1 MLETVR
7 RVDYYYVTVE
17 DKRGEAYW
25 LLQHFRERGVNLLA
39 FTAFPLGGGRSQ
51 LDFVTD
57 NAQKLINACREA
69 AVTLVGPKRAFL
81 VHGEDKI
88 GAVVD
93 LHARLANADI
103 NVHAA
108 NGVVDGQGR
117 FGYIFWVRP
126 DFYEEAAIVLGV

>member
-1 MLETVR
+1 MLEAVH

-25 LLQHFRERGVNLLA
+25 LMQHFRERGVNLLS

-57 NAQKLINACREA
+57 DAGLLMNACKEA
-69 AVTLVGPKRAFL
+69 GVRLIGPKRAFL
-81 VHGEDKI
+81 VYGEDKV

-93 LHARLANADI
+93 LHAKLSNAEI

-108 NGVVDGQGR
+108 NGVVDGKGR
-117 FGYIFWVRP
+117 FGYIFWVKS
-126 DFYEEAAIVLGV
+126 DFYDEAAAALGV

>member
-1 MLETVR
+1 MLEAVR

-25 LLQHFRERGVNLLA
+25 LMQHFRERGVNLLA

-51 LDFVTD
+51 LDFVSED
-57 NAQKLINACREA
+57 AQKLINACKEA
-69 AVTLVGPKRAFL
+69 GIRLIGPKRAFL
-81 VHGEDKI
+81 VHGDDKV

-93 LHARLANADI
+93 LHAKLSNAEI

-108 NGVVDGQGR
+108 NGVVDGKGR
-117 FGYIFWVRP
+117 FGYLFWVNP
-126 DFYEEAAIVLGV
+126 DHYEEAAMALGV